1 MWLQFQNRIYFIYF
15 LLEHLDTFI
24 NDINIPT
31 NVNVMALEIKSTLNK
46 YFKNL
51 ESNDIQSQAIFLD
64 LEILDLRNMDLLI
77 LINLKHVKLL
87 REENYQI

>member
-1 MWLQFQNRIYFIYF
+1 VYSACKLLKVFDELTTEMSAENVITISKQNLFYIF

-24 NDINIPT
+24 NGINIPT
-31 NVNVMALEIKSTLNK
+31 NVKAMALEIKSTLNK

-64 LEILDLRNMDLLI
+64 
-77 LINLKHVKLL
+77 
-87 REENYQI
+87 